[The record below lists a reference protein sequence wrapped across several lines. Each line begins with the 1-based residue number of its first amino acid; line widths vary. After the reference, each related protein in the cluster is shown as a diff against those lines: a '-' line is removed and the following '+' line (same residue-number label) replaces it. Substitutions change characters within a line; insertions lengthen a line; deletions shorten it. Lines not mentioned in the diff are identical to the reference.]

1 MVFDL
6 IKQNKHWW
14 ASYMTMKHMLMFF
27 LSGKGTGTWVPQLV
41 RVFGFLGLRT
51 NSQWEFLQHF
61 VSNVNYWKSYLPFEK
76 FDIEYFLHGQM
87 TLVLNSGFTNKPPW
101 VPQSELLTLI
111 FSNFGFFSVS
121 VYESKSIHC
130 TKTYNTS
137 FESSFHKL

>member
-1 MVFDL
+1 MNAQ
-6 IKQNKHWW
+6 IMEGSTGNSKH
-14 ASYMTMKHMLMFF
+14 
-27 LSGKGTGTWVPQLV
+27 VPKKKTRLGRMMGFRQYTV
-41 RVFGFLGLRT
+41 RPR
-51 NSQWEFLQHF
+51 SQWEFLQHF

-121 VYESKSIHC
+121 VYESKSIHW
-130 TKTYNTS
+130 TKTHNTS
-137 FESSFHKL
+137 FESLFHKL